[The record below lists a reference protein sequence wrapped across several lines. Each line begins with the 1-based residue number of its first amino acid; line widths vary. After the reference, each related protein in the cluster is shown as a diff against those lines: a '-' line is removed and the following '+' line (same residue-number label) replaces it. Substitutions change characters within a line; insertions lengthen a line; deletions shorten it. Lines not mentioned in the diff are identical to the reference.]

1 MRRDLTRAGPSVYHS
16 LLDVCVKSRAIAKR
30 WIKFQNET
38 LSALF
43 LPVTAVQ
50 HVPLGATYSVGRR
63 SAVLPRRRMTG
74 PRGLRIFLTSAL
86 LSSENRLT
94 RLKPKANGRFR
105 NNTGRMTGWR
115 SGSAVYRW
123 CCAGLSEGTSSLP
136 PVKRDTVHLWRQT
149 SEQVNNSLIY
159 NRRDE
164 RRWIFD
170 LRRNI
175 HGAEKWEKVKKKQ
188 REESAGCQQW
198 NEPRTRCAERGL
210 TGCLAPS
217 VSATV
222 ARVWWI
228 CSQPVRGGYQESVAC
243 QSGGRTGGETRSSG
257 RQRQCESLWSTVNWS
272 LWGQGPW
279 LRRMHHEAWGF
290 FKNAPF
296 FTDWKCVLQTAEIFL
311 KRWFLFCFFF
321 YSCGRFCVCLKKNT
335 FFKRTKKKKLLF
347 RMLC

>member
-16 LLDVCVKSRAIAKR
+16 LLDVCVKSRAMAKR
-30 WIKFQNET
+30 GIKFQNET
-38 LSALF
+38 LSVLF

-105 NNTGRMTGWR
+105 NNAGRMTGWR

-123 CCAGLSEGTSSLP
+123 CCAGLSEETSSLP
-136 PVKRDTVHLWRQT
+136 PVKRDTVHLWRQK

-159 NRRDE
+159 NRSDE

-175 HGAEKWEKVKKKQ
+175 HRTEKWEKVEKTKRGVCRMSTMERTEDKMC
-188 REESAGCQQW
+188 RERSDGLSSTKCLCHGSQGLMDMFSTCQGRL
-198 NEPRTRCAERGL
+198 PGKC
-210 TGCLAPS
+210 CLS
-217 VSATV
+217 E
-222 ARVWWI
+222 
-228 CSQPVRGGYQESVAC
+228 GGKD
-243 QSGGRTGGETRSSG
+243 R
-257 RQRQCESLWSTVNWS
+257 
-272 LWGQGPW
+272 WGD
-279 LRRMHHEAWGF
+279 A
-290 FKNAPF
+290 
-296 FTDWKCVLQTAEIFL
+296 
-311 KRWFLFCFFF
+311 
-321 YSCGRFCVCLKKNT
+321 
-335 FFKRTKKKKLLF
+335 
-347 RMLC
+347 